1 MYSIFGRCIAFSIV
15 VEIANESG
23 IKVSS
28 VAKPGN
34 HLMRYILSK
43 DNTMKSGGSLSRF
56 HIAVGKES
64 GEFS

>member
-1 MYSIFGRCIAFSIV
+1 MYNIFGRCIVFSIV
-15 VEIANESG
+15 AEIANESG

-28 VAKPGN
+28 VVKLGN

-43 DNTMKSGGSLSRF
+43 DNTMKSGGGLSRF
-56 HIAVGKES
+56 HIAVGKEG